1 MGMDRKGLGTK
12 WIFTSPFTVS
22 GNCNSLENAMKSVS
36 SLKKQMKT
44 KMKKRERDE
53 GSKKR
58 RKEGREKT
66 GTLKS
71 GDMHGVVHQ
80 KPRFKIRCWW
90 SKSRGTNESLM
101 GWALKKSGTRIQELD
116 YTGQMG

>member
-58 RKEGREKT
+58 RKEGRKL
-66 GTLKS
+66 GL
-71 GDMHGVVHQ
+71 
-80 KPRFKIRCWW
+80 
-90 SKSRGTNESLM
+90 
-101 GWALKKSGTRIQELD
+101 
-116 YTGQMG
+116 

>member
-44 KMKKRERDE
+44 KMKKRE
-53 GSKKR
+53 
-58 RKEGREKT
+58 
-66 GTLKS
+66 
-71 GDMHGVVHQ
+71 
-80 KPRFKIRCWW
+80 
-90 SKSRGTNESLM
+90 
-101 GWALKKSGTRIQELD
+101 
-116 YTGQMG
+116 